1 MSLALAIPVKDD
13 HEALGRLLGQA
24 RAMGI
29 FDQVVIVDDGSDPP
43 LCLDGGRA
51 GPLRPPVQMLRNDAP
66 QGPGAARN
74 RALDHVSAEY
84 LVYMDSDD
92 SFAPE
97 FPALWREASQARFD
111 LCLYRHHDTRQ
122 EPLGRHGQMPQ
133 DDGLWRRAGLGGAAW
148 AAPVPLT
155 EPARAH
161 LAETANYP
169 WNKIYRTAL
178 LRERGIGCAETLVH
192 EDIRLHWLALLHADK
207 AIASPRI
214 GALHRVAEGADRLT
228 NRSGAERLE
237 VFGVLDEVWGALAEA
252 RARRDLLPAFLR
264 FASGLF
270 DWIRGRIAPD
280 LAPRWREALRAFLM
294 ARLTPELAAE
304 LARRDP
310 VLALRLTLQMAEG
323 GLSS

>member
-1 MSLALAIPVKDD
+1 MTTGPLAGLRVLD
-13 HEALGRLLGQA
+13 
-24 RAMGI
+24 MTS
-29 FDQVVIVDDGSDPP
+29 VVFGP
-43 LCLDGGRA
+43 LCTQVLGDQGADVIKIETPEGDTTRLT
-51 GPLRPPVQMLRNDAP
+51 GP
-66 QGPGAARN
+66 ARN
-74 RALDHVSAEY
+74 RALEHVTAEY

-92 SFAPE
+92 SFGPE
-97 FPALWREASQARFD
+97 FPALWREVAGSGCD
-111 LCLYRHHDTRQ
+111 LCLFRHHDTRQ
-122 EPLGRHGQMPQ
+122 DRAGRLGQMPQ
-133 DDGLWRRAGLGGAAW
+133 DEGLWRRAGLGGGA
-148 AAPVPLT
+148 AAPALLT

-178 LRERGIGCAETLVH
+178 LRARGIGCAETLVH

-207 AIASPRI
+207 VIASPRI

-228 NRSGAERLE
+228 NRRGTERLE
-237 VFGVLDEVWGALAEA
+237 VFGVLDEVFDVLAEA

-270 DWIRGRIAPD
+270 DWIRGQIAPD
-280 LAPRWREALRAFLM
+280 LAPRWRAALRGFLM
-294 ARLTPELAAE
+294 ARLTPALAAE